1 MWLLYCAANGKIRIC
16 VSMPDVVG
24 EQFDEALNMLLDT
37 GGEGTQRTS
46 Q

>member
-1 MWLLYCAANGKIRIC
+1 MWLLHFVADGKLRIC

-24 EQFDEALNMLLDT
+24 EQFDEVLNMLLDT